1 MTFPM
6 AQRIKK
12 VLPDSKS
19 LQIMSLSTIINT
31 FGNGLFFTIEII
43 FLTRS
48 VGLSPHQVGFGFTIA
63 ALIAFPM
70 SIPAGHF
77 AHRIN
82 IRNWVTISQSF
93 QGLVAAA
100 FIFIHTFWV
109 FLVLTIIVEITVA
122 VTQTLRMVLINE
134 IGGQGEGR
142 VSFRAYLRA
151 VTNLGIGLGTA
162 FAGIALVVDTHT
174 AYATLVVIN
183 GISFIVAALIFR
195 KIPFSPNETLKVEE
209 KKEPKFVALRDS
221 KYVLA
226 MILNGIYSMHF
237 VIQGIGIPIWII
249 NYTNAPR
256 WTVSVV
262 LLINTL
268 ACVLFSVRASK
279 GTSAISYAAKTFFR
293 AGLFVAGGCVLY
305 AFAQGLNPWLATI
318 FLISGMALH
327 VTGELLGSAAGWG
340 LGFGLARSEYQGQYQ
355 GVWQL
360 SWSFGGI
367 VGPALITSLIVDF
380 NKLGWFIMAAVF
392 ALSTY
397 LFIPLV
403 ASMKDRAPLANL

>member
-1 MTFPM
+1 MTF
-6 AQRIKK
+6 ALTQRIRKL
-12 VLPDSKS
+12 LPESKS
-19 LQIMSLSTIINT
+19 LRIMSLSTIINT
-31 FGNGLFFTIEII
+31 FGNGLFITIEII

-93 QGLVAAA
+93 QGLVAAS

-109 FLVLTIIVEITVA
+109 FLALTILVEITVT

-142 VSFRAYLRA
+142 VAFRAYLRA
-151 VTNLGIGLGTA
+151 VTNLGIGVGTA
-162 FAGIALVVDTHT
+162 FAGIALIVDTHT
-174 AYATLVVIN
+174 AYATLIVIN
-183 GISFIVAALIFR
+183 GISFIIAAVIFR
-195 KIPFSPNETLKVEE
+195 KIPFAPHEIVEVET
-209 KKEPKFVALRDS
+209 KKEPKFVALRDF
-221 KYVLA
+221 KYVSA
-226 MILNGIYSMHF
+226 TILNGIYSMHF
-237 VIQGIGIPIWII
+237 VIQGIGIPLWII

-279 GTSAISYAAKTFFR
+279 GTSAISHAAKTFFR
-293 AGLFVAGGCVLY
+293 AGLFIAGGCVLY
-305 AFAQGLNPWLATI
+305 AFAQGLNPWFATI
-318 FLISGMALH
+318 FLISGMGLH

-340 LGFGLARSEYQGQYQ
+340 LGFGLARNEYQGQYQ

-367 VGPALITSLIVDF
+367 IGPALITSLIVDL
-380 NKLGWFIMAAVF
+380 NKTGWFILAAVF

-403 ASMKDRAPLANL
+403 ASMKDRARQANL

>member
-1 MTFPM
+1 
-6 AQRIKK
+6 
-12 VLPDSKS
+12 
-19 LQIMSLSTIINT
+19 
-31 FGNGLFFTIEII
+31 
-43 FLTRS
+43 
-48 VGLSPHQVGFGFTIA
+48 
-63 ALIAFPM
+63 
-70 SIPAGHF
+70 
-77 AHRIN
+77 
-82 IRNWVTISQSF
+82 
-93 QGLVAAA
+93 
-100 FIFIHTFWV
+100 
-109 FLVLTIIVEITVA
+109 
-122 VTQTLRMVLINE
+122 
-134 IGGQGEGR
+134 
-142 VSFRAYLRA
+142 
-151 VTNLGIGLGTA
+151 
-162 FAGIALVVDTHT
+162 
-174 AYATLVVIN
+174 
-183 GISFIVAALIFR
+183 
-195 KIPFSPNETLKVEE
+195 
-209 KKEPKFVALRDS
+209 
-221 KYVLA
+221 
-226 MILNGIYSMHF
+226 
-237 VIQGIGIPIWII
+237 
-249 NYTNAPR
+249 
-256 WTVSVV
+256 V

-305 AFAQGLNPWLATI
+305 AFAQGLNPWFATI